1 MPTFEPEDF
10 LAALHRLYE
19 QQLKH
24 DEQIAQNSEQIAHTS
39 EQIAHTSEQIA
50 HTSEQIGQLVEQGK
64 QTDERLSKLIGIVG
78 DLTAIVRSHQQRI
91 EGLEGPA

>member
-24 DEQIAQNSEQIAHTS
+24 DEQIAQNFEQIAKL
-39 EQIAHTSEQIA
+39 A
-50 HTSEQIGQLVEQGK
+50 EQGK
-64 QTDERLSKLIGIVG
+64 QTDERLSKLITIVG
-78 DLTAIVRSHQQRI
+78 DLTAIVRSHEQRL

>member
-24 DEQIAQNSEQIAHTS
+24 DEQIAHNSRQIA
-39 EQIAHTSEQIA
+39 
-50 HTSEQIGQLVEQGK
+50 QLIEQGK
-64 QTDERLSKLIGIVG
+64 QTEERLSKLVTIAG
-78 DLTAIVRSHQQRI
+78 DLTAIVRSHETAARR
-91 EGLEGPA
+91 A

>member
-24 DEQIAQNSEQIAHTS
+24 DEQIAKMFARGKEIDEQISHTS
-39 EQIAHTSEQIA
+39 ELIT
-50 HTSEQIGQLVEQGK
+50 QLVEQGK
-64 QTDERLSKLIGIVG
+64 HTDERLSKLVTIVG
-78 DLTAIVRSHQQRI
+78 DLAAIVSSHEQRLQ
-91 EGLEGPA
+91 GLEGPA

>member
-10 LAALHRLYE
+10 WAALHRLYE

-24 DEQIAQNSEQIAHTS
+24 D
-39 EQIAHTSEQIA
+39 
-50 HTSEQIGQLVEQGK
+50 EQIGQLVEQGK
-64 QTDERLSKLIGIVG
+64 QTDERLSKLITIVG
-78 DLTAIVRSHQQRI
+78 DLTAIVRSHEERL

>member
-24 DEQIAQNSEQIAHTS
+24 DEQIARNSEQIAQRRQSQRSRSRNSPNRASKPTS
-39 EQIAHTSEQIA
+39 DCLS
-50 HTSEQIGQLVEQGK
+50 SLVLWA
-64 QTDERLSKLIGIVG
+64 T
-78 DLTAIVRSHQQRI
+78 
-91 EGLEGPA
+91 

>member
-24 DEQIAQNSEQIAHTS
+24 DEQIARNSELIAQSAEQIA
-39 EQIAHTSEQIA
+39 
-50 HTSEQIGQLVEQGK
+50 QLAEQGK

-78 DLTAIVRSHQQRI
+78 DLTAIVRSHEQRL
-91 EGLEGPA
+91 EHLEGPA

>member
-24 DEQIAQNSEQIAHTS
+24 DEQMARNSEQMARNSEQIARNS
-39 EQIAHTSEQIA
+39 EQIAQLAEQ
-50 HTSEQIGQLVEQGK
+50 SK

-78 DLTAIVRSHQQRI
+78 DLAAIVRSHEQRL
-91 EGLEGPA
+91 ESLEGPA